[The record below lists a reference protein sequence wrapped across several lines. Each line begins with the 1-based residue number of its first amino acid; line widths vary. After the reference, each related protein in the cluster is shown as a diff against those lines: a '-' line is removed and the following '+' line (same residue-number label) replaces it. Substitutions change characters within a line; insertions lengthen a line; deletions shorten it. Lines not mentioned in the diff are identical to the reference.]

1 MKRHLAGVPVK
12 KNVCYNE
19 SWLVK
24 NDNQPCPTLFSPCIE
39 GDSQCSHPTGKRRR
53 DTPVIQELMNRADQR
68 GFLTFEDV
76 LEVLEGDEGED
87 VVALEALL
95 DELDELGIELRRADD
110 RTADPILDD
119 SFEQEEL
126 RDPEIGD
133 IEAVSPDDPVGLY
146 FRQMA
151 QEPLLTAQD
160 EIMLARRIELGKDA
174 QEWLLRLRK
183 LSNDIQELRTVMMT
197 IRRTYQNI
205 ETQTLLSR
213 KSQEVGLLTQ
223 IFEDAHHLSARM
235 ADLPLDEELAYR
247 LQHHTHNLESV
258 LPGTRQDYAWTETIR
273 ETMNKGTLSNGA
285 FKAVDF
291 AASLTG
297 IECCT
302 NIASVMM
309 EDGQAAREH
318 LGRANTRLVV
328 SIAKRYMGQGLPFPD
343 LIQEGNVGLMRAV
356 DKYDYRRGNRFS
368 TYATWWIRQ
377 AITRA
382 LAQKTRTIRIPL
394 HMTERIRQM
403 YRTAQNLEQKL
414 GRRPT
419 PEEIAIEMDVQPD
432 AIRSMMDAS
441 QHAIALERPVG
452 DDGDSEFGDFLEDQD
467 TPSPVESATQNLL
480 QETIEEV
487 LSELTPRQSHILRL
501 RFGLGGG
508 EPHTLEEIANK
519 FGLSRERIRQLEKE
533 ALRRLRHPR
542 LAHNLRDYLH

>member
-1 MKRHLAGVPVK
+1 MSRS
-12 KNVCYNE
+12 E
-19 SWLVK
+19 
-24 NDNQPCPTLFSPCIE
+24 
-39 GDSQCSHPTGKRRR
+39 R
-53 DTPVIQELMNRADQR
+53 R
-68 GFLTFEDV
+68 GFVTFDDV
-76 LEVLEGDEGED
+76 LELMEEETEEKFSLEVVLDQ
-87 VVALEALL
+87 L
-95 DELDELGIELRRADD
+95 DEMGVELRQEEASRDD
-110 RTADPILDD
+110 NEDSDEEFELDD
-119 SFEQEEL
+119 EVAETS
-126 RDPEIGD
+126 IGD
-133 IEAVSPDDPVGLY
+133 INAVSADDPVGLY

-151 QEPLLTAQD
+151 QEPLLTAQE
-160 EIMLARRIELGKDA
+160 EIELAKRIELGKNSNEKY
-174 QEWLLRLRK
+174 QQLRRVERAAHLR
-183 LSNDIQELRTVMMT
+183 QEL
-197 IRRTYQNI
+197 
-205 ETQTLLSR
+205 LC
-213 KSQEVGLLTQ
+213 
-223 IFEDAHHLSARM
+223 
-235 ADLPLDEELAYR
+235 LA
-247 LQHHTHNLESV
+247 
-258 LPGTRQDYAWTETIR
+258 
-273 ETMNKGTLSNGA
+273 
-285 FKAVDF
+285 
-291 AASLTG
+291 
-297 IECCT
+297 
-302 NIASVMM
+302 

-356 DKYDYRRGNRFS
+356 DKYDYKRGNRFS

-403 YRTAQNLEQKL
+403 YRTAQTLEQNL

-419 PEEIAIEMDVQPD
+419 PEEIALEMELPSETV
-432 AIRSMMDAS
+432 RGMMDAS

-452 DDGDSEFGDFLEDQD
+452 DDGDSEFGDFIEDQD
-467 TPSPVESATQNLL
+467 TPSPVESATQHLL

-542 LAHNLRDYLH
+542 LAHNLRDYLS